1 MFLRRKERMDAKKR
15 DDKERAQFLSN
26 CPNHKDG
33 GLFIAGIKT
42 RDNVFKRREKKDT
55 RNKR

>member
-1 MFLRRKERMDAKKR
+1 MNAKKR
-15 DDKERAQFLSN
+15 DDKERAQFLSD